1 MLYKYQIRSLN
12 RGVMEQENEDFD
24 EFIAQV
30 DSKYSNHFYQ
40 MDQIIEAQSNVRV
53 YGISNTEHIRALV
66 RASAMVAFCMSA
78 IIVLI
83 HWLSY
88 AVNESAGPVTSFEV
102 LLIIGLFFINVGI
115 YAVSIAER
123 MNIWL
128 MKIQLKMFLRKTKKS

>member
-1 MLYKYQIRSLN
+1 
-12 RGVMEQENEDFD
+12 MEQENEDFD
-24 EFIAQV
+24 DFIAQV
-30 DSKYSNHFYQ
+30 GSKYSNHFYQ

-66 RASAMVAFCMSA
+66 RASAMVAFCMST